1 MKKIIGAILVSI
13 WRIWF
18 YLLVIIPILIMMP
31 LIVIAISKEKFFPFF
46 YKIARVWAYIIYYGM
61 GFRVKKEVKQQ
72 VDRNKSYMFIGN
84 HSSMMDIMLM
94 FILVKNPFVF
104 VGKKELS
111 KIPIFGFIYKR
122 TAIMVDRS
130 SPESRSAVFE
140 DANRRIKQGTSIC
153 IFPEGGVPDRSV
165 LLDSF
170 KKGAFRLAIEH
181 QIPIVP
187 ITFCGLK
194 HYYPFEW
201 FYGKPANIKV
211 MFHKHIEVVD
221 LALSDVNQ
229 IKDEAWELLHNDL
242 LTCDK

>member
-31 LIVIAISKEKFFPFF
+31 LLVIAISKEKYHPYF
-46 YKIARVWAYIIYYGM
+46 YKLARIWAYIIYFGM
-61 GFRVKKEVKQQ
+61 GFRYNKEMKQF
-72 VDRNKSYMFIGN
+72 VDAKKSYMFIAN

-94 FILVKNPFVF
+94 FILLKNPFVF
-104 VGKKELS
+104 VGKIELS
-111 KIPIFGFIYKR
+111 KMPVFGFIYKR

-130 SPESRSAVFE
+130 SPESRRAVFE

-181 QIPIVP
+181 QLPIVP
-187 ITFCGLK
+187 ITFCSLK
-194 HYYPFEW
+194 KYYPFEW
-201 FYGKPANIKV
+201 FSGKPANIKV
-211 MFHKHIEVVD
+211 TFHEHIEVTG
-221 LALSDVNQ
+221 LTLGDVNQ
-229 IKDEAWELLHNDL
+229 IKDEAWELLHKNL
-242 LTCDK
+242 LACKK